1 MLKSQPKSQMKGLT
15 QFIVDLRN
23 SKDQDEEDKKINLE
37 INNIKTKFN
46 NSNLNGYQRKKY
58 VCKLIYIYLIGNP
71 NLVDFGLKESF
82 QLLQSNIFSEKKLGY
97 IAVATLLDNEK
108 ILINGKNQKSKNSHH
123 LNNG

>member
-97 IAVATLLDNEK
+97 IAVATLLDN
-108 ILINGKNQKSKNSHH
+108 
-123 LNNG
+123 